1 MLRPGLVPL
10 NAHMF
15 VRFQPDL
22 SCLIVELTKEL
33 DLFIIFT
40 HPDYRRR
47 GVGQQFMNWGMNK
60 ADELGFDFFLDST
73 PHGRGLY
80 EANKFVCVEENL
92 NIPKKDNPDDKWKE
106 IEEKVGPFT
115 FWLMWRPV
123 GGNFEE
129 GKTIKPWE
137 VK

>member
-1 MLRPGLVPL
+1 
-10 NAHMF
+10 MF